1 MFPGKPSLDENVAS
15 SSHFLK
21 ALDLFDKA
29 NSEDP
34 NKIFIDGKSQPKEL
48 LYSLRMSS
56 CLKRFAPDAPEHL
69 QLAARCQHI
78 CRWVIPREQY
88 QSGRDGYRRWRTDLA
103 RYHAETAGEILCKV
117 GYKEDLISRV
127 KSLLRKE
134 RLKKDPEVQ
143 ILEDVICLVF
153 LEYYFAEFAAKHN
166 EEKIVDILRKT
177 WRKMS
182 DRGRD
187 VALKINLEP
196 ALRRLVEKALSLTS

>member
-1 MFPGKPSLDENVAS
+1 M
-15 SSHFLK
+15 
-21 ALDLFDKA
+21 
-29 NSEDP
+29 
-34 NKIFIDGKSQPKEL
+34 
-48 LYSLRMSS
+48 
-56 CLKRFAPDAPEHL
+56 
-69 QLAARCQHI
+69 
-78 CRWVIPREQY
+78 
-88 QSGRDGYRRWRTDLA
+88 
-103 RYHAETAGEILCKV
+103 
-117 GYKEDLISRV
+117 
-127 KSLLRKE
+127 LRKE

>member
-1 MFPGKPSLDENVAS
+1 MS
-15 SSHFLK
+15 SSHFVK
-21 ALDLFDKA
+21 ALALFDKA

-34 NKIFIDGKSQPKEL
+34 NKVFINGESQPKEL

-56 CLKRFAPDAPEHL
+56 CLKRFAPDASDHL
-69 QLAARCQHI
+69 QLAARSQHI
-78 CRWVIPREQY
+78 CRWVIPREKY

-103 RYHAETAGEILCKV
+103 RYHAETAGEILRKV
-117 GYKEDLISRV
+117 GYKEDFINRV

-134 RLKKDPEVQ
+134 RLKKDSEVQ

-153 LEYYFAEFAAKHN
+153 LEYYFAEFSAQHN

-182 DRGRD
+182 VRGRD
-187 VALKINLEP
+187 MALTIKLEP
-196 ALRRLVEKALSLTS
+196 ALQRLVEKALSVTG